1 MNPGYQGVGANRR
14 RSWLMDSSRDQAR
27 LAGAAALISAGAAAV
42 SLLRAGSR
50 NAAPASAPAGDAGL
64 VGLIE
69 RVADATNRASTAD
82 DALLACVQ
90 QVCRW
95 TGWPVGH
102 VYFVEHDTPCRRR
115 CGT

>member
-1 MNPGYQGVGANRR
+1 
-14 RSWLMDSSRDQAR
+14 MDSSRDQAR

-50 NAAPASAPAGDAGL
+50 GATPAPAPAADAGL

-69 RVADATNRASTAD
+69 RVADATSRAGTVD
-82 DALLACVQ
+82 DALLACVE

-102 VYFVEHDTPCRRR
+102 VYFADARRRRARCRRGS
-115 CGT
+115 GT